1 MSRNPHWRIVAFLIA
16 AWLFSCP
23 ARAQTP
29 DTATAAL
36 RQITVDGL
44 TRLTQDQF
52 IALTGLQLDSQVSR
66 RDMQASADRVVATG
80 LFLDVKYE
88 FHTRNDDL
96 FLDFHVKE
104 SPRLPVFFDNIPWF
118 GDSELAAAIRTR
130 LPFYD
135 GTLPEAGNVVDSA
148 AGAVKELLAS
158 HKLDVALQHQVF
170 ANPLGDGNVQLF
182 SIEGAALNIAKIEF
196 SDPALAENRAV
207 QQHVSEIRGKPFS
220 RIAIDVF
227 LSEHVRPI
235 YLKQGNLRVKL
246 GPAQVRLTGDPNQ
259 PLPTQ
264 IPVYVPVDPG
274 PVYHLGSVKWSGN
287 NAISTITLDGMLG
300 LKPGAVA
307 DGMALEAAWDAV
319 RDGYGHRGYLAAK
332 VDPAPSYDDTAH
344 TISYQVAIQEGAQ
357 FHMGSFVLTGIS
369 PTGEQKIYS
378 TFPMKQGEVFDK
390 TLYEEYLVKL
400 QNHSTEIFGDLP
412 IHYDTVG
419 HWLRTD
425 AANSSVDVLLDFK

>member
-80 LFLDVKYE
+80 
-88 FHTRNDDL
+88 L

-182 SIEGAALNIAKIEF
+182 SIEGAAL
-196 SDPALAENRAV
+196 
-207 QQHVSEIRGKPFS
+207 
-220 RIAIDVF
+220 
-227 LSEHVRPI
+227 
-235 YLKQGNLRVKL
+235 
-246 GPAQVRLTGDPNQ
+246 
-259 PLPTQ
+259 
-264 IPVYVPVDPG
+264 
-274 PVYHLGSVKWSGN
+274 
-287 NAISTITLDGMLG
+287 
-300 LKPGAVA
+300 
-307 DGMALEAAWDAV
+307 
-319 RDGYGHRGYLAAK
+319 
-332 VDPAPSYDDTAH
+332 
-344 TISYQVAIQEGAQ
+344 
-357 FHMGSFVLTGIS
+357 
-369 PTGEQKIYS
+369 
-378 TFPMKQGEVFDK
+378 
-390 TLYEEYLVKL
+390 
-400 QNHSTEIFGDLP
+400 
-412 IHYDTVG
+412 
-419 HWLRTD
+419 
-425 AANSSVDVLLDFK
+425 